1 MRGAFTYVRGAGQRH
16 HEFCRVSGVLGPRWG
31 TFWLGEG
38 RVGFTRVSPLVFNG
52 PISLFVGPRS
62 YVRNCVVFALGP
74 RLHPSSPLTTW
85 TCYGS
90 GCCPSHSYFWED
102 LSPYVCGAPAGSA
115 ILPGARIY
123 HRMHACEFR
132 LSFVIIS
139 SVFAHVIS
147 LVRS

>member
-1 MRGAFTYVRGAGQRH
+1 MRGAGQCH
-16 HEFCRVSGVLGPRWG
+16 HEFCRVSGVPGLLGG
-31 TFWLGEG
+31 FSG
-38 RVGFTRVSPLVFNG
+38 RGRGGGVGFSRVSPLVFNS
-52 PISLFVGPRS
+52 PIPLFVGPRS
-62 YVRNCVVFALGP
+62 YVRNCVAFALGL

-85 TCYGS
+85 TCCGS

-102 LSPYVCGAPAGSA
+102 LLPYVCGVPAGRA